1 MKSTKQKLQ
10 QVYDVIVIGGGAS
23 GMMAA
28 GIAAKQGN
36 KVLLIEKNRILGEKL
51 KITGGGRCNITNAEF
66 DVRKFLMNYGSAE
79 PFLYSAFS
87 QYGVQDTFDFF
98 ASLDIPLVVQARK
111 RAFPESQ
118 RAVDVRNAM
127 IRFIEQSG
135 VTILPDTYVMR
146 IFSETDRITGIETN
160 RGSVTAARY
169 IIATGGMSHPETGST
184 GDGFNWLRSLGH
196 TVKTPTPT
204 IVPLAVADPWIADI
218 SGVSLSFMKITFY
231 LDGKE
236 SFNKTGKLLFTHF
249 GLSGP
254 LILNSSQQVAQLLE
268 SGIVT
273 ATIDLYPD
281 TDSGALEQKIIK
293 IFDQYKNKML
303 KNVIDLCVPS
313 GIAPIILQLCQ
324 DIDWEN
330 KIHSVSR
337 DDRKKIVQLLKSI
350 PLTISGLMGYDRA
363 VIADGGIPL
372 TEIDTKTMQSK
383 LINNLFVTGDL
394 LHVNRPSGGFSL
406 KLCWTTGYVA
416 GMHV

>member
-1 MKSTKQKLQ
+1 MKSRKQILQ
-10 QVYDVIVIGGGAS
+10 QAYDVIVIGGGAS

-28 GIAAKQGN
+28 GIAAKQGKN
-36 KVLLIEKNRILGEKL
+36 VLLIEKNKILGEKL

-66 DVRKFLMNYGSAE
+66 DIRKFLTHYGSAE

-87 QYGVQDTFDFF
+87 QFGVQDTFDFF
-98 ASLDIPLVVQARK
+98 TSLDIPLVIQARK
-111 RAFPESQ
+111 RAFPESE

-135 VTILPDTYVMR
+135 VIILPDTYVMR
-146 IFSETDRITGIETN
+146 IFSEMNKITGIETN
-160 RGSVTAARY
+160 RGSVTAGHY

-204 IVPLAVADPWIADI
+204 IVPLAVADPWIAGI
-218 SGVSLSFMKITFY
+218 SGTSLSFMKITFY
-231 LDGKE
+231 LDGKK
-236 SFNKTGKLLFTHF
+236 SFTKTGKLLFTHF

-273 ATIDLYPD
+273 AAIDLYPD
-281 TDSGALEQKIIK
+281 TDSGVLEQKIIK
-293 IFDQYKNKML
+293 IFDQYKNKTL
-303 KNVIDLCVPS
+303 KNVIGLCVPS
-313 GIAPIILQLCQ
+313 GITPIIPQLCQ

-330 KIHSVSR
+330 KIHSVNR
-337 DDRKKIVQLLKSI
+337 DDRKKIVQTLKSI

-372 TEIDTKTMQSK
+372 TEIDMKTMRSNIIK
-383 LINNLFVTGDL
+383 NLFVTGDL
-394 LHVNRPSGGFSL
+394 LHINRPSGGFSL
-406 KLCWTTGYVA
+406 QLCWTTGYVA